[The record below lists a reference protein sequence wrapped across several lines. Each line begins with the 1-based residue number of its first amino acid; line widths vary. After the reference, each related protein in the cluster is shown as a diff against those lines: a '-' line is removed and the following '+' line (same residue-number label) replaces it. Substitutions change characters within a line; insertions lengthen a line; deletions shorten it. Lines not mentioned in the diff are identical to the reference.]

1 MTPAPPTKCTRL
13 KQVYKRS
20 EKNKKTLLYTCTY
33 MFYTYQFTARCFV
46 LLEEMGKLFFLH
58 YFSTCGG
65 AACGAMLEFYSQY
78 FHSILMFLLFLKSQ
92 LSPHQVIDSISD
104 FNLEPQKCSAS
115 SARQCGHSQL

>member
-1 MTPAPPTKCTRL
+1 MTLTPPTKCTRL

-20 EKNKKTLLYTCTY
+20 EKTKKTLLYTCTY

-65 AACGAMLEFYSQY
+65 LLVKQCWN
-78 FHSILMFLLFLKSQ
+78 SIHNIFTVS
-92 LSPHQVIDSISD
+92 
-104 FNLEPQKCSAS
+104 
-115 SARQCGHSQL
+115 